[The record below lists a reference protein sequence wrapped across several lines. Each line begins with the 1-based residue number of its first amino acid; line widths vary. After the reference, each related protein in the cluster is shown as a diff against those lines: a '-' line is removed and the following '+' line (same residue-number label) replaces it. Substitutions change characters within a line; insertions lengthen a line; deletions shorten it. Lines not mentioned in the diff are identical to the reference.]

1 MKKARCCFP
10 YSLNDQ
16 FLKIHQF
23 CFTTCKLAPSNRW
36 KFQNFLESAVFVL
49 INVNLELE
57 NTNLNNCYG

>member
-10 YSLNDQ
+10 YSLDDQ

-23 CFTTCKLAPSNRW
+23 RFPTCKLAPSNRW

-57 NTNLNNCYG
+57 N